1 VVAVAANGDYYV
13 NGVPVPFAEVK
24 RRVSDILENQT
35 EKIVLIKADED
46 ASYGKVMEAMDELR
60 AAGIEDMGLIT
71 ERRAK
76 PGQAG
81 GGN

>member
-1 VVAVAANGDYYV
+1 M
-13 NGVPVPFAEVK
+13 
-24 RRVSDILENQT
+24 
-35 EKIVLIKADED
+35 LIKADED
-46 ASYGKVMEAMDELR
+46 APYGKVMEAMDELR

-71 ERRAK
+71 ERRAR